1 MILLRFGR
9 LAVMAVLAGVVA
21 AGCGDTLKSEGE
33 RAVRGYC
40 EALAIAYR
48 TSDADVIRPVA
59 TEREWR
65 KIFTL
70 IDLKHAAGLVL
81 ESELESLSVTAVE
94 QPGPGA
100 LTVAATERWRY
111 FDRPVE
117 LGRPPGTEFVVEMD
131 LVYSFVD
138 EDGVWKMDQATTRR
152 HEYIEPQGYR
162 PDEHQSFGTGSQPE
176 QL

>member
-1 MILLRFGR
+1 MNLKTGR
-9 LAVMAVLAGVVA
+9 VAVLVFLTGSAVS
-21 AGCGDTLKSEGE
+21 GCGDTLRNEGE
-33 RAVRGYC
+33 HAVRAYC
-40 EALAIAYR
+40 EALVIAYR
-48 TSDADVIRPVA
+48 TSDPNAVRPVT
-59 TEREWR
+59 TEREWS

-70 IDLKHAAGLVL
+70 IDLKRAAGLVL

-94 QPGPGA
+94 QSNPGV

-111 FDRPVE
+111 FDRPIE

-138 EDGVWKMDQATTRR
+138 EGGMWKMDQATTRR
-152 HEYIEPQGYR
+152 HEYLEPEGYSPPEHR
-162 PDEHQSFGTGSQPE
+162 PHGTGSQPE